1 MNKPGEITLLGKD
14 GVKWLV
20 SLLLEKRGRM
30 SLGKGWKDFAK
41 ANGLKTGDSITLESI
56 WENATPVLS
65 LLRVESSN
73 DSEVSKQSGNKTR
86 KAENRSSSWE
96 LEKRRSSSSSEIQ
109 NRTVILTLT
118 PEGVRDCKLVSPSNE
133 TLALEVGLVSVY
145 NSNCYIINTYLAA
158 TSESIHED

>member
-86 KAENRSSSWE
+86 KEENRSSSWE

-133 TLALEVGLVSVY
+133 TLALEVG
-145 NSNCYIINTYLAA
+145 C
-158 TSESIHED
+158 

>member
-73 DSEVSKQSGNKTR
+73 DGEVSKQSGNKTR
-86 KAENRSSSWE
+86 KAENRREGSSSWE
-96 LEKRRSSSSSEIQ
+96 LEKRRYSSSAIQ

-133 TLALEVGLVSVY
+133 SLALEVGLVSVF
-145 NSNCYIINTYLAA
+145 NSNWYFINIPR
-158 TSESIHED
+158 SNFRVNS

>member
-1 MNKPGEITLLGKD
+1 MNKPGDITLLGKD

-56 WENATPVLS
+56 WENATPILS

-73 DSEVSKQSGNKTR
+73 DSEVSKQSGSSSANKTR
-86 KAENRSSSWE
+86 KAENSREVSRSREWEKRGESSSA
-96 LEKRRSSSSSEIQ
+96 IQ
-109 NRTVILTLT
+109 NRIVILTLT
-118 PEGVRDCKLVSPSNE
+118 PEGVRDCKLVSSSNV
-133 TLALEVGLVSVY
+133 TLALEVGLVCVF
-145 NSNCYIINTYLAA
+145 NF
-158 TSESIHED
+158 